1 MQITCPKC
9 KQAQD
14 VDNRTATCSSCR
26 TVLRRCVDCDK
37 YDRRLSVCRAFNRP
51 IDTGDA
57 NYPTF
62 SSESTYCREFLPAVS
77 VS

>member
-1 MQITCPKC
+1 MQIMCPKC

-14 VDNRTATCSSCR
+14 VDNRTATCPVCR
-26 TVLRRCVDCDK
+26 TVIRRCLDCDK
-37 YDRRLSVCRAFNRP
+37 YDSRVSFCRAFNRP
-51 IDTGDA
+51 VDTGEA

-62 SSESTYCREFLPAVS
+62 SSDSTYCREFLPAVS